1 MPRKAKDVSA
11 NLVRKGFRRHEG
23 DHAFFRLYVGGKK
36 TRVSTKISHGEKD
49 IPDGLLAHM
58 ARDTRL
64 NRAEF
69 LELVD
74 CPMTEESYLNL
85 LRSRGH
91 L

>member
-1 MPRKAKDVSA
+1 MWLDV
-11 NLVRKGFRRHEG
+11 R
-23 DHAFFRLYVGGKK
+23 
-36 TRVSTKISHGEKD
+36 ISHGEKD